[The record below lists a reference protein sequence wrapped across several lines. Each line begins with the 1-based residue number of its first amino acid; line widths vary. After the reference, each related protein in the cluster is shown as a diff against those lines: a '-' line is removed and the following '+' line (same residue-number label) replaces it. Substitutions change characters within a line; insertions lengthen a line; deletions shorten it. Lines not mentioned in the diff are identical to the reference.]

1 MSSGSTRTLRAG
13 VIGLGWAGQ
22 QHLMSYQLDDRTEI
36 VALAGLEAD
45 RLAGLGDQY
54 GVEHRYDNW
63 QTMIDEAE
71 LDVLSVCT
79 PTALHA
85 PMAIGA
91 LSAGIHVLSEKPMAE
106 SADSAQRMV
115 DAAHAGDRV
124 LDVTFNHR
132 RNGDVIAAKKIID
145 QGVLGQ
151 IYYAKTGWLRRA
163 GIPGLDSWFTAKALA
178 GGGPMMDIGVHMLD
192 IALHL
197 MGEPSVTTVSGSTYA
212 EFGPRGRGGSAGST
226 GMKWSPGGDAGFDV
240 EDLASAFIRL
250 SGPGVNSTL
259 LLESSW
265 ASFVPEDQIYCTL
278 YGTEGGASILWSAS
292 GGRDQ
297 SLRVWTDVH
306 GTPAE
311 LTPAVGPATGHASC
325 VADFVT
331 KVLSEDWS
339 EHRGERG
346 LTRARIIDACY
357 ASAAAGAEVTL

>member
-1 MSSGSTRTLRAG
+1 MSAGPATLRAG

-22 QHLMSYQLDDRTEI
+22 QHMRSYQLDDRAEL

-45 RLAGLGDQY
+45 RLVGLGDQY
-54 GVEHRYDNW
+54 GVEHRYADW
-63 QTMIDEAE
+63 QTMIAETE

-91 LSAGIHVLSEKPMAE
+91 LNAGIHVLSEKPMAE
-106 SADSAQRMV
+106 NADSAQRMV
-115 DAAHAGDRV
+115 DAARAGDRV

-132 RNGDVIAAKKIID
+132 RNGDVIAAKKIVD
-145 QGVLGQ
+145 QGVLGP
-151 IYYAKTGWLRRA
+151 IYYAKAGWLRRA
-163 GIPGLDSWFTAKALA
+163 GIPGLDSWFTTKALA

-197 MGEPSVTTVSGSTYA
+197 MGEPSVTTVTGSTYA
-212 EFGPRGRGGSAGST
+212 EFGPRGRGGSAGPA
-226 GMKWSPGGDAGFDV
+226 GVKWSPAGEAGFDV

-250 SGPGVNSTL
+250 SGPEVNSTL

-278 YGTEGGASILWSAS
+278 YGTDGGASILWSAS

-297 SLRVWTDVH
+297 SLRVWTDVQ

-311 LTPAVGPATGHASC
+311 LAPAVGPTSGHAGC
-325 VADFVT
+325 VADFLT
-331 KVLSEDWS
+331 KVLSDDWS
-339 EHRGERG
+339 EHRGEQG

-357 ASAAAGAEVTL
+357 ASAGVGAEITL